1 MVLRNKQKIASSRTR
16 TGRRRK
22 EIQARAKYR
31 SQRTSLSIKTIRTS
45 KPARK
50 KKIGA
55 SVADSL
61 IVVKSTS

>member
-1 MVLRNKQKIASSRTR
+1 MELRNKQKIAPSRTR

-55 SVADSL
+55 SVADFL